1 MSTHRHSFSSSL
13 LWLTAAEVIFNIS
26 GYIIQS
32 VAGRVLGPTD
42 YGRYSLVITLTTVI
56 IVLVGNGIPTAMSR
70 YLSENFEVNPQR
82 TKRIKLQAIRLQSI
96 LIGLLTLAF
105 FSLSPVIANLLGDP
119 TLSPLFRFSSLILP
133 AFAAA
138 SFYFSYFTGLHLF
151 RHQATLKIFRSFARL
166 LIIISLIIFFGI
178 NGAIAGYILAPL
190 ATFCLGLWLDYRYT
204 VALDQ
209 RIATETQTN
218 TISSEND
225 FRWQQ
230 LLDYAWPITL
240 FMLFYE
246 FFVSI
251 DLYLVK
257 SILHD
262 DYATG
267 LYNSALTLGRIPFY
281 LFYALSIILLPALA
295 KMKSEQNHEK
305 MNALLTQSLRYAGI
319 ILLPVFVLLS
329 TYAAPSLAFV
339 FGSRYSEPSSILS
352 LQTLVFGLSFLT
364 VFYLLATA
372 LIGIGRAQTAM
383 WLTIIG
389 LVVNTWLNWVFIHAF
404 TNIIGAAIATSVSA
418 FLITG
423 ITLYIVYH
431 IIPFNLNFPVI
442 FKTILV
448 GGVLWYVASLVHFS
462 NWLFI
467 PASLILGLLY
477 LIILLLL
484 GVITPTDR
492 EPFLKLFRRRP
503 AIT

>member
-1 MSTHRHSFSSSL
+1 MSTQRHSFSSSL
-13 LWLTAAEVIFNIS
+13 LWLTAAEVIFTLS

-70 YLSENFEVNPQR
+70 YLSESFETNPHR
-82 TKRIKLQAIRLQSI
+82 TKRIKLQGIRLQSI
-96 LIGLLTLAF
+96 LIGTLTIAF
-105 FSLSPVIANLLGDP
+105 FLLAPVIASLLGDP
-119 TLSPLFRFSSLILP
+119 TLTPLFRFSSLILP

-151 RHQATLKIFRSFARL
+151 RHQAALKIFRSFARL
-166 LIIISLIIFFGI
+166 LIIISLIVFFGI
-178 NGAIAGYILAPL
+178 EGAIAGYILAPL
-190 ATFCLGLWLDYRYT
+190 ATFCLGLWLDYHYT

-209 RIATETQTN
+209 RIAAETQAN
-218 TISSEND
+218 TITSEND

-257 SILHD
+257 AILHD

-319 ILLPVFVLLS
+319 ILLPVFIFLS
-329 TYAAPSLAFV
+329 AYAAPSLAFV
-339 FGSRYSEPSSILS
+339 FGTRYSEPSSILS
-352 LQTLVFGLSFLT
+352 LQTLAFGLSFLT

-372 LIGIGRAQTAM
+372 LIGVGRARTAM

-389 LVVNTWLNWVFIHAF
+389 LIVNTWLNWVFIHAF
-404 TNIIGAAIATSVSA
+404 TNIVGAAIATSVSA
-418 FLITG
+418 FLVTG

-431 IIPFNLNFPVI
+431 IIPFSLNFPAI
-442 FKTILV
+442 FKTALI
-448 GGVLWYVASLVHFS
+448 GGILWYITSLAHFS
-462 NWLFI
+462 SWLFI
-467 PASLILGLLY
+467 PASLALGILY
-477 LIILLLL
+477 LMTLSFF
-484 GVITPTDR
+484 GVITTTDR
-492 EPFLKLFRRRP
+492 EPFLKLFHKKP
-503 AIT
+503 SL